1 MLKVDIQLEHG
12 LLCVPKYLETLNLS
26 LNNKEWTHG
35 QLREHFGKVAYSPF
49 DRDVYIALT
58 YSYKQQTPV
67 DPPHSERKATD
78 FAKTPTIFSQVT
90 DAAPHRPHQLFNASV
105 NSSLRSAKITNNLCE
120 LIGLCSHPSI
130 HLENEMLW
138 KAQVQMECSHSG
150 AERVSYIYESEMY
163 ERKQSAHIYKISAG
177 VLKGLKVFKV
187 LRSLE
192 SNGVGMIKMFA
203 QVLNLIFVQ
212 LENATM
218 SKMHKNGLNN
228 VCCSVS
234 GIKLSE

>member
-1 MLKVDIQLEHG
+1 MDIQLEHG

-26 LNNKEWTHG
+26 LNNKEWTHR

-58 YSYKQQTPV
+58 YSYKQQIPV

-138 KAQVQMECSHSG
+138 KAQVQMECSHGGVEKGELHLRVKCMRENKARIYTRFLRGIKRSKCLQGLEKSWIWWSG
-150 AERVSYIYESEMY
+150 ND
-163 ERKQSAHIYKISAG
+163 K
-177 VLKGLKVFKV
+177 
-187 LRSLE
+187 
-192 SNGVGMIKMFA
+192 
-203 QVLNLIFVQ
+203 
-212 LENATM
+212 
-218 SKMHKNGLNN
+218 N
-228 VCCSVS
+228 VCT
-234 GIKLSE
+234 GFKLDIHATWV